1 MHELAIAQNL
11 LDIVCKVAAENSF
24 VKVNKISIIA
34 GELNTI
40 VPDALEFGFL
50 VSAEETVADKAKIE
64 YTEIPALIKCKKCE
78 EVFSWKEEGYKCP
91 SCSNEQGEMIQGNE
105 LYIDYIEGDE
115 EDENESS

>member
-11 LDIVCKVAAENSF
+11 LDIVCKAAEDNSL

-34 GELNTI
+34 GEVNSI

-50 VSAEETVADKAKIE
+50 VSAEGSIAEKAKIV
-64 YTEIPALIKCKKCE
+64 YTELPAVIKCKKCE
-78 EVFSWKEEGYKCP
+78 ETFPWKENGYSCPKCFH
-91 SCSNEQGEMIQGNE
+91 EQGEMIQGNE

-115 EDENESS
+115 EDNNESN